1 MPGLRAQ
8 IGKHLGNIPFDRFVA
23 ETKLARN
30 CLVRQ
35 VAAQSA
41 QYMDFPIGHLNEHR
55 PSEDVERRRLGNGP
69 ERADVVGA
77 VDRAAH
83 PAEKRPSVGRVDA
96 ECVPNAVEC
105 LRTEEHTSGLQSLN
119 RISYSAFSLK

>member
-1 MPGLRAQ
+1 
-8 IGKHLGNIPFDRFVA
+8 
-23 ETKLARN
+23 
-30 CLVRQ
+30 
-35 VAAQSA
+35 
-41 QYMDFPIGHLNEHR
+41 MDFPIGHLNEHR

-96 ECVPNAVEC
+96 ECVQNAVEC
-105 LRTEEHTSGLQSLN
+105 LRLMLSMLQVSRFRALHGRSEERRVGKGGVRTC
-119 RISYSAFSLK
+119 RYRVSADHKKKNTTYYR

>member
-30 CLVRQ
+30 CLFRQ

-96 ECVPNAVEC
+96 E
-105 LRTEEHTSGLQSLN
+105 RSEEHTSELQSLMRN
-119 RISYSAFSLK
+119 SYAVFCLKKKT

>member
-1 MPGLRAQ
+1 MR
-8 IGKHLGNIPFDRFVA
+8 ISDWSSDVA
-23 ETKLARN
+23 LPISKLARN

-96 ECVPNAVEC
+96 ECVQNAVEC
-105 LRTEEHTSGLQSLN
+105 LDRKSTRLN
-119 RISYSAFSLK
+119 SSH

>member
-1 MPGLRAQ
+1 MRISDWSSDVCSSDLL
-8 IGKHLGNIPFDRFVA
+8 GKHLGNIPFDRFVA

-69 ERADVVGA
+69 ERAHVV
-77 VDRAAH
+77 RS
-83 PAEKRPSVGRVDA
+83 EERRVGQEWVST
-96 ECVPNAVEC
+96 VS
-105 LRTEEHTSGLQSLN
+105 TWW
-119 RISYSAFSLK
+119 